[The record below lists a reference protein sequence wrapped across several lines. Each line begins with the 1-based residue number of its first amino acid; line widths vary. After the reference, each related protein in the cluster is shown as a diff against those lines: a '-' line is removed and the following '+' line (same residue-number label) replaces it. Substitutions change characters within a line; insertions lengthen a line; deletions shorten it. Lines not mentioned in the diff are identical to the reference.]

1 LVTLT
6 AAPDWVAVALHICE
20 MVCAPGHEKLTFQPF
35 VATVPEF
42 VTVKPSWKP
51 PLHELT
57 TDQVTWQ
64 ASPGGGV
71 VGGGVEG
78 GGVEGGGTVEGGGL
92 VGGGVVGGGVVG
104 GGGGGVPLPFVR
116 TTTDSAG
123 TETELPEKVP
133 ETMVGLALS

>member
-1 LVTLT
+1 
-6 AAPDWVAVALHICE
+6 

-78 GGVEGGGTVEGGGL
+78 GRVEGGGVEGGGVEGGGTVEGGGL

-104 GGGGGVPLPFVR
+104 GGGGGWPLPFVK
-116 TTTDSAG
+116 TTA
-123 TETELPEKVP
+123 EC
-133 ETMVGLALS
+133 